1 MPRPDRTPAT
11 VCTCNTELPEFAD
24 RRTLADIV
32 SKRYFPVTA
41 RTIRTWPLTVWHPNK
56 KAVHN
61 VREALEYA
69 ERKMESAVSF
79 KQAEG

>member
-1 MPRPDRTPAT
+1 MPRPDRTPLT
-11 VCTCNTELPEFAD
+11 VCTCDDQLPEYAD
-24 RRTLADIV
+24 RRTLAGII

-69 ERKMESAVSF
+69 ERKLKAAACF